1 VPARRRKCQRLG
13 VSTALADRL
22 AAEHP
27 NHDYQFDQ
35 TTDGRILKLLDVV
48 DEHTR
53 ECLGGL
59 VERSVTRRPAHRR
72 TGPPGRRAGP
82 ATSVIRCDIHAE
94 CVLMEPVGPAGRVGS
109 SVTGARPSLLR

>member
-59 VERSVTRRPAHRR
+59 VDRSSH
-72 TGPPGRRAGP
+72 PP
-82 ATSVIRCDIHAE
+82 T
-94 CVLMEPVGPAGRVGS
+94 GS
-109 SVTGARPSLLR
+109 STNWTAWSPSGAGHLCHPL